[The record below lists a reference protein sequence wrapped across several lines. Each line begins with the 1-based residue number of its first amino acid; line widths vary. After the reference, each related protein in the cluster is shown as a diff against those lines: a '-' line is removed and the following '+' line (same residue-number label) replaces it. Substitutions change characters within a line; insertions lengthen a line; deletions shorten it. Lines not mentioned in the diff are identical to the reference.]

1 MAHISG
7 GWKSEI
13 RGTGCLS
20 EGPLPGQRLLIV
32 SSCGGIGERA
42 LGQLFLKNINPD
54 SLAVWWLGLWGS
66 TLGGMGL
73 IPDWGSK
80 MPHSTHGRA
89 KKKRTSLVV
98 QW

>member
-1 MAHISG
+1 M
-7 GWKSEI
+7 
-13 RGTGCLS
+13 S

-89 KKKRTSLVV
+89 KKKEDFSGGSVV
-98 QW
+98 RNPPANVGHGFGP